1 MPPTIIH
8 TPFVSESQQSQNY
21 QEKGGT
27 AVNIVVMLKQTPDTE
42 SVIRIAGNGKS
53 IVADD
58 LKWIINPYDEF
69 ALEAALRLR
78 EKHGG
83 KVSIVSYGPQRVV
96 EAIRTALAMGADDA
110 VLIDDQVL
118 ADGDLLGAVKAMSAV
133 VKDLNPDIICCGAR
147 AVDYDQAQRG
157 AMMAEFLGWPHLA
170 LAVTLDSD
178 GEKVTIDRPIE
189 GGIVSLEA
197 NLPVL
202 VTFGG
207 SHSIWNP
214 RYASL
219 PGIMK
224 AKKKPLAVKSLVDLG
239 LDPAEY
245 GRNSAKILITSMEP
259 PLQRA
264 PGRIING
271 NLDTEGK
278 AIELVRALHEEAKVI

>member
-1 MPPTIIH
+1 
-8 TPFVSESQQSQNY
+8 
-21 QEKGGT
+21 
-27 AVNIVVMLKQTPDTE
+27 VNIVVMLKQTPDTE

-53 IVADD
+53 IVTDD

-69 ALEAALRLR
+69 ALEAALRLK

-83 KVSIVSYGPQRVV
+83 KVSLVSYGPQRVV

-110 VLIDDQVL
+110 VLIDDPIM
-118 ADGDLLGAVKAMSAV
+118 AEGDLLGAVKGMVPV

-170 LAVTLDSD
+170 LAVSLDSD
-178 GEKVTIDRPIE
+178 GTKVTIERPIE
-189 GGIVSLEA
+189 GGIVTLEA
-197 NLPVL
+197 TIPAL

-224 AKKKPLAVKSLVDLG
+224 AKKKPLATKSLTDIG
-239 LDPAEY
+239 LDPAEF
-245 GRNSAKILITSMEP
+245 GRNSAKILITSLEP
-259 PLQRA
+259 PPQR
-264 PGRIING
+264 PVGRIING
-271 NLDTEGK
+271 DLDIEGK
-278 AIELVRALHEEAKVI
+278 ANELVRALHEEAKVI

>member
-1 MPPTIIH
+1 
-8 TPFVSESQQSQNY
+8 
-21 QEKGGT
+21 
-27 AVNIVVMLKQTPDTE
+27 VNIVVMLKQTPDTE
-42 SVIRIAGNGKS
+42 SVIRIASNGKS

-69 ALEAALRLR
+69 ALEAALRLK

-110 VLIDDQVL
+110 VLIDDPVL
-118 ADGDLLGAVKAMSAV
+118 AEGDLLGAVKAMSGV
-133 VKDLNPDIICCGAR
+133 VKELNPDIICSGAR

-170 LAVTLDSD
+170 LAVSLESD
-178 GEKVTIDRPIE
+178 GTKVTIKRPIE
-189 GGIVSLEA
+189 GGNVTLEA
-197 NLPVL
+197 SLPAL

-224 AKKKPLAVKSLVDLG
+224 AKKKPLAMKSLADLG
-239 LDPAEY
+239 LNLAEF
-245 GRNSAKILITSMEP
+245 GGSSAKILITALEP
-259 PLQRA
+259 PPQRRA
-264 PGRIING
+264 GRILNG
-271 NLDTEGK
+271 DLELEGK
-278 AIELVRALHEEAKVI
+278 ASELVRALHEEARVI